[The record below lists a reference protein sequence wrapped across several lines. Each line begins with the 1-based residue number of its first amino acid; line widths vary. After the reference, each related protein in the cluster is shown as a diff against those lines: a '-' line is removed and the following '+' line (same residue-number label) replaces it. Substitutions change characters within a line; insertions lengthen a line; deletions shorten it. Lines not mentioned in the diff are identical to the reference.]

1 MSRDQRSVG
10 SHPGGGGGEVD
21 CDFQRGKGCW
31 QKWLKKNIYYSYILT
46 CPTVFFF
53 FLDFF
58 SFLFTLL
65 LLKLLISFV
74 LWNMIKFLSFLIF
87 LIALF
92 FLVTNLC
99 LHAGFFLF
107 SFLFSFSPSFSN
119 LKILN
124 LLLFFSTFI
133 TLFAFPTVTF
143 PLNVYKSVNSS

>member
-21 CDFQRGKGCW
+21 CDFQRGKGLW

-53 FLDFF
+53 
-58 SFLFTLL
+58 SFLFTL

-74 LWNMIKFLSFLIF
+74 LWNLIKVLSFLIF

-92 FLVTNLC
+92 ILVTNLC
-99 LHAGFFLF
+99 LHAGLFLEF

-124 LLLFFSTFI
+124 LLLFFSKFI
-133 TLFAFPTVTF
+133 TLFAFPTVPF
-143 PLNVYKSVNSS
+143 PLNAYKSVNSS